1 MKTLRVVVG
10 LILLGAA
17 AIVCVLAIRV
27 ASGGR
32 EPAAAMRAADAKL
45 GALREEAR
53 RIGDLA
59 AGAEARALE
68 LRGKLDELKKQAGAD
83 ASSKGRQ
90 PGIIHVSQL
99 VEFDPAFRGAV
110 EKGMKAR
117 YMSAC
122 EPLYRSLQFSEKE
135 RDDFWAIY
143 KNFAER
149 RDDVMQA
156 TAKYRMDTT
165 NPGIEALLGQEIA
178 DLRKAM
184 TERFGEARE
193 KTFFEFLRKMDSRE
207 FADGL
212 AMRVAFTDPLTP
224 EQAERVTQIVAE
236 ATPGYVAGKFADNK
250 NVDWTAVDRQLPGV
264 LSAQQFAAWKREG
277 LSGPGSNLSREY
289 MQMLETYAHAVNAE
303 RTRKD

>member
-90 PGIIHVSQL
+90 PGIVRSN
-99 VEFDPAFRGAV
+99 FRR
-110 EKGMKAR
+110 KSGMT
-117 YMSAC
+117 SG
-122 EPLYRSLQFSEKE
+122 RSTRTS
-135 RDDFWAIY
+135 RS
-143 KNFAER
+143 
-149 RDDVMQA
+149 DV
-156 TAKYRMDTT
+156 TT
-165 NPGIEALLGQEIA
+165 
-178 DLRKAM
+178 
-184 TERFGEARE
+184 
-193 KTFFEFLRKMDSRE
+193 
-207 FADGL
+207 
-212 AMRVAFTDPLTP
+212 
-224 EQAERVTQIVAE
+224 
-236 ATPGYVAGKFADNK
+236 
-250 NVDWTAVDRQLPGV
+250 
-264 LSAQQFAAWKREG
+264 
-277 LSGPGSNLSREY
+277 
-289 MQMLETYAHAVNAE
+289 
-303 RTRKD
+303 